1 MIKGGPGTGKST
13 LCKQVAKAASEFTDN
28 IEFLHCS
35 SDPHSLDGV
44 IISDYKISLFDA
56 TSPHVVE
63 PKYPGAFESVINLCD
78 CWDEDA
84 LQQNRDEVVAL
95 FAANQGCHARCS
107 KFLAASGS
115 LLNDTYHI
123 ALECTNIPKL
133 SRYVTRL
140 ISRELKAKAAGT
152 GQEKVRFLSAV
163 TVGGLMMFTDTAKA
177 YCDRVYVIDDNYG
190 SVCRL
195 LLHSIR
201 AYALKSGYDIIT
213 CYCPL
218 SPYDKIEHLF
228 IPELGLGFMTS
239 NKFHPLTFEAYKHIN
254 SNRFLDLE
262 QLKKRKQRI
271 HFNQRIIN
279 EMLAESGKLVTQSK
293 VIHDDLE
300 KYYTQNTDFDKV
312 AAKIQETTDKVRKII
327 LASDEAASR

>member
-1 MIKGGPGTGKST
+1 MSYDANAIHFFLGANTSDGFVFRPDELGSADGGWHKFLIKGGPGTGKST

-177 YCDRVYVIDDNYG
+177 YCDRVYVIDDR
-190 SVCRL
+190 SAVCCCIASAPMR
-195 LLHSIR
+195 SR
-201 AYALKSGYDIIT
+201 AA
-213 CYCPL
+213 
-218 SPYDKIEHLF
+218 
-228 IPELGLGFMTS
+228 MTS
-239 NKFHPLTFEAYKHIN
+239 SPATA
-254 SNRFLDLE
+254 
-262 QLKKRKQRI
+262 
-271 HFNQRIIN
+271 HFPRMIR
-279 EMLAESGKLVTQSK
+279 SSTCSFRSLVS
-293 VIHDDLE
+293 
-300 KYYTQNTDFDKV
+300 
-312 AAKIQETTDKVRKII
+312 
-327 LASDEAASR
+327 AS